1 MLDLTKETELEIE
14 QLEVRVRPG
23 TCVQE
28 GLQHAI
34 VLAATERADVVLRV
48 QDRTF
53 HVGFAQLLRAIP
65 EFAQPDSTPAIDA
78 EDEEDSDSAWLG
90 PDVCIPLS
98 GPG

>member
-1 MLDLTKETELEIE
+1 MLDLLREHGLGIE

-23 TCVQE
+23 TDLEE

-34 VLAATERADVVLRV
+34 VLAVSERANVVLRI

-53 HVGFAQLLRAIP
+53 HVGFEQLLQTVP
-65 EFAQPDSTPAIDA
+65 EFAQRRQPSAA
-78 EDEEDSDSAWLG
+78 EADEEDFDPALLG
-90 PDVCIPLS
+90 QDVCIPLS